1 MLKPDY
7 RGADDSGHADSA
19 DYSDG
24 KNFWM
29 SYTDI
34 MTALLF
40 IFIIIICSVMLL
52 SMSSYRDKKEL
63 LEENSRL
70 RARNE
75 ELYLEKRSLEARN
88 HDLSQELS
96 RYSEAD
102 NRLRSVMRRIYERLL
117 AEGVMVTL
125 DEANKTIHIDSNLM
139 QFESAKY
146 DIPERYR
153 DTVRR
158 ISTVL
163 TEELRS
169 ARVRGDIDTVFIEG
183 HTDKNF
189 YDNRALHGNWG
200 LSALRAISF
209 WEELLSSGRDLDS
222 YTNSEGKRL
231 FSVSGYAES
240 RPAPCS
246 VEGRKYRETAESGAV
261 PESSCPG
268 PLPSDTE
275 SDNMNRRI
283 DIRFTPYHREL
294 RARK

>member
-7 RGADDSGHADSA
+7 TGADDSGSGDSS
-19 DYSDG
+19 DYSEG

-63 LEENSRL
+63 LEENARL

-75 ELYLEKRSLEARN
+75 DLYLEKRDLEIRN
-88 HDLSQELS
+88 SSLSQELS
-96 RYSEAD
+96 RYSETD
-102 NRLRSVMRRIYERLL
+102 NRLRAVMRRIYGRLL
-117 AEGVMVTL
+117 ADGVMVTL

-158 ISTVL
+158 ISAVL
-163 TEELRS
+163 ADELRS
-169 ARVRGDIDTVFIEG
+169 AAIRGDIDTVFIEG

-200 LSALRAISF
+200 LSAMRAIAF

-246 VEGRKYRETAESGAV
+246 LEGRKFRRTAEPGAV
-261 PESSCPG
+261 PASPCPG
-268 PLPSDTE
+268 ALPSDTE

-294 RARK
+294 RTEK